1 MNSLS
6 GSLAWRKA
14 WRAPPFFKKKKK
26 IYYSHARSWASG
38 AYTWKGGFSLPRS
51 GAGETRGGLRLR
63 SAGCRRRPKH
73 RHGPAGLHPFPLS
86 LTYPGLPFQLSVQ
99 IGALELLDYLGNNE
113 SEIRLLLQHFPCPS
127 PPSSGGRTLAGREP
141 ATYGVPIRAS
151 DTSRGPYY
159 AGTPPAG
166 VTRQLPGRAS
176 VPLWSPPRLKVPA
189 PAFRWQKTTCG
200 VGGGE

>member
-1 MNSLS
+1 MTHLSL
-6 GSLAWRKA
+6 
-14 WRAPPFFKKKKK
+14 KKKKNLLPPRPRLSK
-26 IYYSHARSWASG
+26 WSLHLEGRFFPPQERSWRDPRRAS
-38 AYTWKGGFSLPRS
+38 ASVS
-51 GAGETRGGLRLR
+51 GVQKE
-63 SAGCRRRPKH
+63 PKH

-113 SEIRLLLQHFPCPS
+113 SEIRLLLQHFPGPS
-127 PPSSGGRTLAGREP
+127 PPSSRGKPLAGREP
-141 ATYGVPIRAS
+141 ATYEVSLRAS
-151 DTSRGPYY
+151 DTSRGTYY

-166 VTRQLPGRAS
+166 VTRQLPGRVS
-176 VPLWSPPRLKVPA
+176 VPLWSPPRLKAPA